1 MGSMEAGRKYVLS
14 IDGGGFRGLACLVM
28 LNHLMEILNRD
39 QDTTLLPCDVF
50 DLICGTSTGGLIAI
64 LLGRLGLD
72 CITAI
77 SIYKELGSD
86 LFGNSANEK
95 IVGKTANAH
104 PNFFDEKLAI
114 IIERYS
120 GAKDAP
126 LKLPKA
132 NNDKIHHKST
142 DIFVTTVHSASTAGV
157 DPHRLRSYMPHRHA
171 VQSIPGHN
179 WTVCEAAHAA
189 LASPAYLQPFCIESY
204 SFQDASNSGA
214 ANPILESLSEV
225 ELRWGSQVEPV
236 IISLGTGLVSFASI
250 NPYLKYEPPRPTGG
264 SPSLGKLKRM
274 FKNNN
279 KEKTQASAEALA
291 KQLHRVAQDTELLH
305 QAACMRFQER
315 DLSGNY
321 FRLNPTAGL
330 GDMNAFDAGKPAGS
344 RIMSLTYSWLGSREG
359 LDMTKRALGALRAK
373 TDGQVRDFDY

>member
-1 MGSMEAGRKYVLS
+1 MW
-14 IDGGGFRGLACLVM
+14 
-28 LNHLMEILNRD
+28 HLHR
-39 QDTTLLPCDVF
+39 
-50 DLICGTSTGGLIAI
+50 GLIAI

-157 DPHRLRSYMPHRHA
+157 EPHRLRSYMPHRHA

-204 SFQDASNSGA
+204 SFQGASNSGA

-225 ELRWGSQVEPV
+225 ELRW
-236 IISLGTGLVSFASI
+236 
-250 NPYLKYEPPRPTGG
+250 YEPPRPTGG

-359 LDMTKRALGALRAK
+359 LDMTKRALGALREK